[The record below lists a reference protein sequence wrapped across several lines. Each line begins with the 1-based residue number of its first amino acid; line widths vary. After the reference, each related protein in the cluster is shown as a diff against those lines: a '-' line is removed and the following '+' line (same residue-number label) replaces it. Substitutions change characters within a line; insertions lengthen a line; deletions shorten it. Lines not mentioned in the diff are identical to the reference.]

1 MPRTPF
7 LSSSSKWLGVVCLLA
22 GISFF
27 IGHGRLGLTSHFS
40 SVSTPHEIGTLLSVE
55 PLPEV
60 GGEMCQWMP
69 ASASGPWMALQ
80 ATQGSPSG
88 PAHPD
93 EASRE
98 EVAERPPLRMIR
110 DPYPSFSGV
119 AVDTVRDEVYAA
131 DENLL
136 QILVYD
142 RTANTPAA
150 ATMTEPRRTLGGPN
164 SKIEF
169 VCGLYF
175 DEDAGEIY
183 ASHGDSTQML
193 VFSHTQDGDVPP
205 VRELR
210 TPKSRVIAVDE
221 KNQELFITSQHD
233 SAVVVWEQGAAEREA
248 PIRLLQGNRTQLA
261 NPHGIAVDNDDNLIY
276 VTNHGQK
283 AERDSALRDGDR
295 AVPNWP
301 LERNQAVPGTGT
313 FQGPSITVYTR
324 TASGDTPPLRVIKGP
339 KTQLNWP
346 AGIVLDKKR
355 GELLVANDVDHSI
368 LVFRAADQGDV
379 APIRVLKGPK
389 TALQYPSSLF
399 LDAKNDELWV
409 SNYGN
414 HSLTVYSPTADGD
427 TPPRRMIRSGPLG
440 NEALMIGNPGA
451 VSYDTRREEILVPN

>member
-1 MPRTPF
+1 
-7 LSSSSKWLGVVCLLA
+7 
-22 GISFF
+22 
-27 IGHGRLGLTSHFS
+27 
-40 SVSTPHEIGTLLSVE
+40 
-55 PLPEV
+55 
-60 GGEMCQWMP
+60 
-69 ASASGPWMALQ
+69 
-80 ATQGSPSG
+80 
-88 PAHPD
+88 
-93 EASRE
+93 
-98 EVAERPPLRMIR
+98 MIR

-119 AVDTVRDEVYAA
+119 AVDTVRNEVYAA

-142 RTANTPAA
+142 RLANTPVTAR
-150 ATMTEPRRTLGGPN
+150 MTEPRRTLGGPN

-193 VFSHTQDGDVPP
+193 VFSNTQEGDVPP
-205 VRELR
+205 IRELR

-233 SAVVVWEQGAAEREA
+233 SAVVVWEQGASEREA
-248 PIRLLQGNRTQLA
+248 PIRLLQGSRTRLA
-261 NPHGIAVDNDDNLIY
+261 NPHGIAVDNEDNLIY

-283 AERDSALRDGDR
+283 AERDAALRDNNDR

-324 TASGDTPPLRVIKGP
+324 TATGDTPPLRIIQGS

-368 LVFRAADQGDV
+368 LVFRATDEGDV

-389 TALQYPSSLF
+389 TALQYPSAIF

-414 HSLTVYSPTADGD
+414 HSLTVYRPTSNGD
-427 TPPRRMIRSGPLG
+427 TPPLRMIRSGPLG
-440 NEALMIGNPGA
+440 SAALMIGNPGA
-451 VSYDTRREEILVPN
+451 VGYDTKREEILVPN